1 MLSKEDSRRL
11 AQLERQLQRD
21 DPDFCA
27 RMGGGNFSV
36 STPGRPPLPLFI
48 MAAVIAV
55 AAVLLGLAGW
65 WIAATVVAAW
75 ATVTATA
82 AALRVRKARNSAR
95 G

>member
-21 DPDFCA
+21 DPDFCT

-36 STPGRPPLPLFI
+36 STPSRSPLPLLI
-48 MAAVIAV
+48 TAAVIAV

-65 WIAATVVAAW
+65 WIAASVVSVW
-75 ATVTATA
+75 SVGTATA
-82 AALRVRKARNSAR
+82 AAFRMRKARNRTRS
-95 G
+95 

>member
-1 MLSKEDSRRL
+1 MLSKEDNRRL

-36 STPGRPPLPLFI
+36 STTTRPALPLFI
-48 MAAVIAV
+48 TAAVIAV

-65 WIAATVVAAW
+65 WIAAGVVAVW
-75 ATVTATA
+75 AAVTTTA
-82 AALRVRKARNSAR
+82 AGFRIRKARNR
-95 G
+95 PRT